1 MVNSNVFAL
10 SHVNQDVF
18 CARTYLKY
26 VRASTASFSGSFL
39 LEDVRDDENHHF
51 FNCLCRSILEHCFD
65 KLETMRFVSQN
76 HGVSKNN
83 GIYHGFGTSEDCT
96 DAVSQ
101 PFFLFMLGRCGVLS
115 FPQRLL
121 EAFNSRSMLHVCK
134 SHTTAA

>member
-1 MVNSNVFAL
+1 MMKTTIF
-10 SHVNQDVF
+10 
-18 CARTYLKY
+18 
-26 VRASTASFSGSFL
+26 STF
-39 LEDVRDDENHHF
+39 
-51 FNCLCRSILEHCFD
+51 LCRSILEHCFD
-65 KLETMRFVSQN
+65 KLETMRFVSQT

-121 EAFNSRSMLHVCK
+121 EAF
-134 SHTTAA
+134 A